1 MFAGNSCN
9 LPMVGSKE
17 RVRLYSNMHISA
29 RLSSVTASLKRFEDV
44 QFGRLSSG
52 LIIGAVF
59 GEHNF

>member
-1 MFAGNSCN
+1 
-9 LPMVGSKE
+9 MVGSKE